1 MNAFLALVLTLV
13 GLVGLLVVL
22 TRDPVRETL
31 LASLLSLL
39 LALLFF
45 AVQAPDVALS
55 ELVIGSAAVPLM
67 VLLAI
72 AKIREQHAR
81 HEASPDRKA
90 PK

>member
-22 TRDPVRETL
+22 TRDPVRQTL

-81 HEASPDRKA
+81 HEESPDRKA

>member
-13 GLVGLLVVL
+13 GFVGLLVVVA
-22 TRDPVRETL
+22 RDPVRQTL

-39 LALLFF
+39 LAVLFF

-55 ELVIGSAAVPLM
+55 ELVIGSVAVPLM

-72 AKIREQHAR
+72 AKIREQRAR
-81 HEASPDRKA
+81 DEETHE
-90 PK
+90 

>member
-1 MNAFLALVLTLV
+1 VNAFLAVVMTLV
-13 GLVGLLVVL
+13 GIVGLLVVL
-22 TRDPVRETL
+22 THDPVRQTL

-72 AKIREQHAR
+72 AKIREQRAR
-81 HEASPDRKA
+81 RGSVPEREPRE
-90 PK
+90 